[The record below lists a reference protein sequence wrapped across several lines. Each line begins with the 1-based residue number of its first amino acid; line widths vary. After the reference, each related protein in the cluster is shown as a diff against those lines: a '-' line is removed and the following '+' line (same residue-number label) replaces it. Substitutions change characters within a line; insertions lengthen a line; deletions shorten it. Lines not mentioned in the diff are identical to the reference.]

1 MSDILSEKVSS
12 DASSDATTLSQ
23 RFQDQ
28 LEAILKKLRKD
39 PSTITA
45 EEARILSEN
54 VATRDDRAKGSSQA
68 QASHRSLLMA
78 AKDLHIAVDGSPDE
92 ATTEVL
98 RVAQSIVSKLQKAV
112 GHTNAPHPEV
122 EAELQEE
129 IAKIEP
135 KIAQGTVTKAEADH
149 LHSLEARAHGHTEKG
164 GIAAVAQSVAAR
176 RERQLSLSSST
187 GSILSPVNGRSRAN
201 SRNFTSPQQRSRQ
214 EKEDDSH
221 NAEMTMRPKI
231 EAGFAAA
238 SGMDDPQ
245 TLDARA
251 NRGTEEHVCLGL
263 CESHASNGSARASDE
278 RPRASSESINSR
290 DTLSGSKHH
299 GDLQD
304 GNSAVSPKGE
314 NGFST
319 QLNPK
324 TVQPQEMPTNSHT
337 EKSGLSPTA
346 QSFVSR
352 RQESLSDVSNSSA
365 TKHRKE
371 HSQPDKDLNKVDEEL
386 ENNEQDMHVK
396 RLVQDG
402 HGRVD
407 ENGKLLA
414 EPSYDADDR

>member
-54 VATRDDRAKGSSQA
+54 VPTRDDRAKGSSQA
-68 QASHRSLLMA
+68 QAPHRSLLMA

-98 RVAQSIVSKLQKAV
+98 RVAQSIVSKLQNAV

-201 SRNFTSPQQRSRQ
+201 SRNYTSPQQRSRQ
-214 EKEDDSH
+214 EREDDTH

-231 EAGFAAA
+231 EADNAAA
-238 SGMDDPQ
+238 SEMDNPKS
-245 TLDARA
+245 LDACA
-251 NRGTEEHVCLGL
+251 DSGTEEHVCLGL
-263 CESHASNGSARASDE
+263 CVSRANDGSARASDE
-278 RPRASSESINSR
+278 RPRPSGESIHSR
-290 DTLSGSKHH
+290 DTLSGFNHH
-299 GDLQD
+299 GDLHNGD
-304 GNSAVSPKGE
+304 SKTE

-319 QLNPK
+319 QPNPK
-324 TVQPQEMPTNSHT
+324 TSQSQETPTHSHT

-346 QSFVSR
+346 QAFVSRR

-365 TKHRKE
+365 TKHHKE
-371 HSQPDKDLNKVDEEL
+371 QSQPDKDLNKVDEEL
-386 ENNEQDMHVK
+386 EINEHDIYVK
-396 RLVQDG
+396 SLVQDG
-402 HGRVD
+402 HGRAD

-414 EPSYDADDR
+414 ESSYDADDR

>member
-54 VATRDDRAKGSSQA
+54 VATQ
-68 QASHRSLLMA
+68 
-78 AKDLHIAVDGSPDE
+78 
-92 ATTEVL
+92 
-98 RVAQSIVSKLQKAV
+98 LQKAV
-112 GHTNAPHPEV
+112 GHTDASHPEV

-221 NAEMTMRPKI
+221 NAEMTMGPKI
-231 EAGFAAA
+231 EADTAAA
-238 SGMDDPQ
+238 SGMNNPQ
-245 TLDARA
+245 SLDARA

-263 CESHASNGSARASDE
+263 CESHANNGSARACDE
-278 RPRASSESINSR
+278 RPRASSEGIYSR

-299 GDLQD
+299 GDLHD
-304 GNSAVSPKGE
+304 GNFAVSPKRE

-319 QLNPK
+319 QPNPK
-324 TVQPQEMPTNSHT
+324 TVQSQEMPTNGHT
-337 EKSGLSPTA
+337 EKSALSPTA

-371 HSQPDKDLNKVDEEL
+371 QSQPDKDLNKVDEEL
-386 ENNEQDMHVK
+386 EDNEHETHVK

-402 HGRVD
+402 HVRVD

-414 EPSYDADDR
+414 EPSYDADNR